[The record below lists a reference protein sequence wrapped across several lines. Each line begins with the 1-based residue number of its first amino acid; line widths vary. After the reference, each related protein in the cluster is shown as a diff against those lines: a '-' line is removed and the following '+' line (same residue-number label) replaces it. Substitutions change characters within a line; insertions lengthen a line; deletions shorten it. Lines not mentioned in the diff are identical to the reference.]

1 MAQAH
6 DSHTASPL
14 PFHEVARLPLP
25 GDNVAIATRTLAA
38 GTQIALGE
46 SVLTLDFTTM
56 EGHRF
61 AVAPIPEGAP
71 LLSWE
76 LPFGLATR
84 PISPGEY
91 IRNAEMLDALGVRA
105 LDFELPGEPNFAD
118 HVQAYQLDAD
128 KFQPGQQI
136 SRYSE
141 DQDSEDSYFEGY
153 ARPHGRGVGTRN
165 TIILLGTSSRT
176 GGFVRQ
182 LESRLADVASQYS
195 NIDGIVAVAHT
206 EGGHD
211 NPNNIEPTLR
221 TLAGFITHPN
231 VGAVLC
237 VDYGLE
243 PVNNALLRTFLAE
256 NDYPIEAVPHAFLTL
271 KGGFQTGLEQAEAIV
286 QDWLDEVNATPRTP
300 QPLSELKLA
309 LQCGGSDAFS
319 GISGNPLASWVAR
332 ELVRYGGAANLAE
345 TDELIGAEPY
355 IMLNVSNTETAAEF
369 LRTIERFQ
377 ERVAWHGHS
386 AAGNPSGGNK
396 YRGLYNIVLKSIGAA
411 MKRHPDV
418 RLDHVI
424 PYSGPMK
431 EPGYYFMDS
440 PGNDLESI
448 AGQVASGC
456 NMIYFVTGNGSITN
470 FPFVPTIKIVTTTR
484 RYELLSQDMDVNAGQ
499 YLDGTPMDEL
509 GAQTL
514 DLTVRAASGER
525 TVGEK
530 AGHAQVQ
537 LWRDWRQTGPGR
549 VEEISRRPQPAGRPL
564 PLRRTSAAPE
574 LDLSYPAF
582 STPTG
587 PAADRIG
594 LILPTSLCS
603 GQIGQI
609 AAARLNS
616 RYTAGSE
623 ATPPLKRFVAL
634 AHTEGCGFSGGH
646 TGDLYVR
653 TVLGYLRHPQA
664 AETLL
669 LEHGCEKTHNDYF
682 RNELEEHGIDL
693 DQFGWASIQLD
704 GGIDAV
710 LEKVDA
716 WFEQRLAA
724 TETPEQT
731 MADVSAVRVGLLS
744 AGNPPA
750 AVSRQFGRLA
760 AAIAAG
766 GGTVILPENTPLL
779 SSREFLDEC
788 IGDGPHLPTLAYGQ
802 SLADAADHS
811 GLHIMETPTEHW
823 AETLTGLGGAGVEAI
838 LAYVGSHPIEGHP
851 LVPVLQVA
859 TAGCSAMQYV
869 EDMDLILEN
878 NPESWPQDLAT
889 LLTQTLEGEHQPKAM
904 RAGNIEFQFTRGL
917 LGVSL

>member
-1 MAQAH
+1 MIQTL
-6 DSHTASPL
+6 DSQNSSPL
-14 PFHEVARLPLP
+14 PFQEVARLPLP

-38 GTQIALGE
+38 GTQIAFGE
-46 SVLTLDFTTM
+46 VVLTLDYTTM

-61 AVAPIPEGAP
+61 AVAPIPEGGP

-84 PISPGEY
+84 EIAPGEY

-105 LDFELPGEPNFAD
+105 LDFELPPEPNFAD
-118 HVQAYQLDAD
+118 HVQAYQLDAES
-128 KFQPGQQI
+128 FQPGQQV
-136 SRYSE
+136 SRHSE
-141 DQDSEDSYFEGY
+141 DRCFEGY
-153 ARPHGRGVGTRN
+153 ARPGGRGVGTRN

-182 LESRLADVASQYS
+182 LESRFAGVADRYS
-195 NIDGIVAVAHT
+195 NIDGIVAIAHT

-211 NPNNIEPTLR
+211 NPNNTETTLR
-221 TLAGFITHPN
+221 TLAGFLTHPN

-243 PVNNALLRTFLAE
+243 PVNNDLLQTFLSE
-256 NDYPIEAVPHAFLTL
+256 NDYPLQAVPHAFLTL
-271 KGGFQTGLEQAEAIV
+271 KRGFQTGLEQAEAIV
-286 QDWLDEVNATPRTP
+286 QGWLDAVNATPRTP

-355 IMLNVSNTETAAEF
+355 IMLNVSDANTAAEF

-424 PYSGPMK
+424 PYSGPMND
-431 EPGYYFMDS
+431 PGYYFMDS

-484 RYELLSQDMDVNAGQ
+484 RFELLSRDMDVNAGQ

-509 GAQTL
+509 GAETL

-549 VEEISRRPQPAGRPL
+549 VEEISRRPKPAGRSL
-564 PLRRTSAAPE
+564 PLRRASAA
-574 LDLSYPAF
+574 LVLNLSYPAF

-616 RYTAGSE
+616 RYSAGGES
-623 ATPPLKRFVAL
+623 THSLRRFVAL

-653 TVLGYLRHPQA
+653 TVLGYLQHPQA

-682 RNELEEHGIDL
+682 RHELEENGRDL

-724 TETPEQT
+724 AEVPEKT
-731 MADVSAVRVGLLS
+731 TADVSALRIGILS
-744 AGNPPA
+744 AGKPPT
-750 AVSRQFGRLA
+750 AVSQQFGRLA
-760 AAIAAG
+760 AAISSG
-766 GGTVILPENTPLL
+766 GGAVILPENTSLL
-779 SSREFLDEC
+779 SSRAFLAET
-788 IGDGPHLPTLAYGQ
+788 IGDVPHLPSIAYGQ
-802 SLADAADHS
+802 SLADADDQR
-811 GLHIMETPTEHW
+811 GFHIMETPTEHW
-823 AETLTGLGGAGVEAI
+823 AETLTGLGGAGVEVI
-838 LAYVGSHPIEGHP
+838 LAYAGTHPIEGHP
-851 LVPVLQVA
+851 LVPVVQVTSA
-859 TAGCSAMQYV
+859 DCKAMQYV
-869 EDMDLILEN
+869 EDMDAVLEN
-878 NPESWPQDLAT
+878 DPSSWPQEMAT
-889 LLTQTLEGEHQPKAM
+889 LLTETLSGNHQPKAM
-904 RAGNIEFQFTRGL
+904 RAGNVEFQFTRGL

>member
-1 MAQAH
+1 MAQPQK
-6 DSHTASPL
+6 SQNASPL

-38 GTQIALGE
+38 GTQIVFGE

-61 AVAPIPEGAP
+61 AVASIPQGGP

-84 PISPGEY
+84 AIAPGEY

-105 LDFELPGEPNFAD
+105 LDFNLPNQPNFAD
-118 HVQAYQLDAD
+118 HVQAYKLDAD
-128 KFQPGQQI
+128 SFRAGQQVA
-136 SRYSE
+136 RHTE
-141 DQDSEDSYFEGY
+141 DRYFEGY
-153 ARPHGRGVGTRN
+153 SRPGARGVGTRN

-182 LESRLADVASQYS
+182 LESRLAGVADRFN

-211 NPNNIEPTLR
+211 NPNNTETTLR
-221 TLAGFITHPN
+221 TLAGFLTHPN

-243 PVNNALLRTFLAE
+243 PVNNDVLRTFLTE
-256 NDYPIEAVPHAFLTL
+256 NNYPIQTVPHAFLTIAA
-271 KGGFQTGLEQAEAIV
+271 GFQAGLVQAEKIV
-286 QDWLDEVNATPRTP
+286 QGWLDEVDATPRTP

-332 ELVRYGGAANLAE
+332 ELVRHGGAANLAE

-355 IMLNVSNTETAAEF
+355 IMLNVRDIATASEF
-369 LRTIERFQ
+369 LNTIERFQ

-424 PYSGPMK
+424 PYSAPMK

-484 RYELLSQDMDVNAGQ
+484 RYELLSRDMDVNAGR

-509 GAQTL
+509 GAETL

-549 VEEISRRPQPAGRPL
+549 VEEINSRPKPAGRPL
-564 PLRRTSAAPE
+564 PIRRTSPAPV
-574 LDLSYPAF
+574 LHLSYPAF

-609 AAARLNS
+609 AAARLNRRFTS
-616 RYTAGSE
+616 GGE
-623 ATPPLKRFVAL
+623 AATPLKRFVAL

-653 TVLGYLRHPQA
+653 TVLGYLQHPLA

-682 RNELEEHGIDL
+682 RNELEENGLDL
-693 DQFGWASIQLD
+693 DQYGWASIQLD

-724 TETPEQT
+724 AGTPEQT
-731 MADVSAVRVGLLS
+731 MADVSALRIGLLS
-744 AGNPPA
+744 AGEPPA
-750 AVSRQFGRLA
+750 AVSQQFGRLA

-766 GGTVILPENTPLL
+766 GGTVILPENTSLL
-779 SSREFLDEC
+779 SSKAFLEES

-802 SLADAADHS
+802 SLADASERS
-811 GLHIMETPTEHW
+811 GLHVMETPTEHW
-823 AETLTGLGGAGVEAI
+823 AETLTGLGGAGVELI
-838 LAYVGSHPIEGHP
+838 LAYVGSHPVEGHP
-851 LVPVLQVA
+851 LVPVLQV
-859 TAGCSAMQYV
+859 TTPDCTAMQYAQ
-869 EDMDLILEN
+869 DMDAVLED
-878 NPESWPQDLAT
+878 EADSWPQFLAG
-889 LLTQTLEGEHQPKAM
+889 LLTRTLEGNYQPRAM